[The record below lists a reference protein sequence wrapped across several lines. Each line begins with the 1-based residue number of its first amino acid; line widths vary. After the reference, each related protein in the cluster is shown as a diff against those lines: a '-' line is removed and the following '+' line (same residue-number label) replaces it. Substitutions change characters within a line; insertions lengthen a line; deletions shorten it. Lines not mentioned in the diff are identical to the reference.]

1 MVYRCVCVWYVVVCV
16 YDVGVCMYVCV
27 VCVCGM
33 CGACSCGMWWALH
46 VIGRTEK
53 QGLRN
58 KLVLWLL
65 LTLK

>member
-1 MVYRCVCVWYVVVCV
+1 M

-33 CGACSCGMWWALH
+33 CGTCSCGMWWALH